1 VKRKNGIDKN
11 GKRYFQL
18 MSCN

>member
-1 VKRKNGIDKN
+1 VKRKNDIDKN